1 MCPVKREAL
10 MRRPASL
17 ALRLTL
23 LFGIV
28 TAIMFS
34 GFGWMT
40 EQSIEHH
47 FDKDDVSELKI
58 IAQSVQQALSVVRYE
73 KDVALL
79 ARRFDDILVG
89 HHHALLHIAGQD
101 GHVFFTSTGPDGPIF
116 SSLDSANRL
125 DDGIARKWSDGRHI
139 YRVLIQHVDENASND
154 RRSYTV
160 IVAVAIDS
168 HQRFL
173 ANFRY
178 TLWIMIIS
186 GIVITSLMGWIAVRR
201 GHAPLHKIIAQIRRI
216 SANQLQTRLDPEAVP
231 KELDNLAVSFN
242 EMLERI
248 EEAFQRL
255 SNFSADIA
263 HELRTPITNLMT
275 QTQVTLSKERTINE
289 YREIL
294 YSNSEEYERMAL
306 MIEDMLFLAQSDN
319 ALHAPDMTA
328 VDLSNEIH
336 ELFDYYEAW
345 AEEHGISLVL
355 EGHATVSG
363 NRLMLRRALSNLFSN
378 AIRYTQSGQTV
389 YVRLTHTTTNDIA
402 ISVENPGEPI
412 PPEHILRLF
421 DRFYRIDPTRQ
432 CRSDGTDGTG
442 LGLAI
447 VKSIIDVHQGKIDVS
462 FNKGYIRFQISLN
475 ASHQHQIEKV

>member
-1 MCPVKREAL
+1 

-28 TAIMFS
+28 TAIVFS
-34 GFGWMT
+34 AFGWIT
-40 EQSIEHH
+40 ERSIEHH
-47 FDKDDVSELKI
+47 FDRDDVSELEI
-58 IAQSVQQALSVVRYE
+58 IAQSVEQAISVAE
-73 KDVALL
+73 HGKDVALL

-89 HHHALLHIAGQD
+89 HHHALLHIARQD
-101 GHVFFTSTGPDGPIF
+101 GREIFTSTNPDGPNF
-116 SSLDSANRL
+116 SSLESSDKF
-125 DDGIARKWSDGRHI
+125 DGDLRRWSDGNHT
-139 YRVLIQHVDENASND
+139 YRVLIQHVDANILND
-154 RRSYTV
+154 RRTYTV

-178 TLWIMIIS
+178 TLWIMIVS

-201 GHAPLHKIIAQIRRI
+201 AHAPLHKIIAQMRRI

-231 KELDNLAVSFN
+231 KELGDLAVSFN

-275 QTQVTLSKERTINE
+275 QTQVTLSKERATDE

-294 YSNSEEYERMAL
+294 YSNIEEYERMAL

-319 ALHAPDMTA
+319 TLDAPDMTE
-328 VDLSNEIH
+328 VDLNNEIH

-345 AEEHGISLVL
+345 AEEYGVSLAL
-355 EGHATVSG
+355 EGSATVLG
-363 NRLMLRRALSNLFSN
+363 NRLMLRRALSNLLSN
-378 AIRYTQSGQTV
+378 AIRYTQPGKTV
-389 YVRLTHTTTNDIA
+389 YVRLVHSTTNA
-402 ISVENPGEPI
+402 ISISIENPGEAI
-412 PPEHILRLF
+412 SPEHIPRLF
-421 DRFYRIDPTRQ
+421 DRFYRVDPSRQ
-432 CRSDGTDGTG
+432 CSTDGTG

-447 VKSIIDVHQGKIDVS
+447 VKSITDAHHGKIDVS
-462 FNKGYIRFQISLN
+462 FDKGYTRFRINLN
-475 ASHQHQIEKV
+475 APHERHIEEA